1 MAMELTEKELRDRGI
16 RRNREEIEDDARR
29 FTFEVIA
36 FLPTGRWVADPARE
50 FSPAEAAVLEEGGL
64 DLSPPA
70 AAEPD
75 PLARTAAR
83 YAALLATALTTREAA
98 GLLGTG
104 ESRVRQRLKE
114 KSLYGVKAGREN
126 RLPAFQFEG
135 GKEVPGIGEV
145 LRHVDRSLHPV
156 ALLNWFTLPNP
167 DLYLDED
174 EERALSPREWLL
186 SGGNPE
192 ILVPLAEEL

>member
-1 MAMELTEKELRDRGI
+1 MDLTEKALRERGI
-16 RRNREEIEDDARR
+16 RRNREQIEDDARR
-29 FTFEVIA
+29 FASEVIS
-36 FLPTGRWVADPARE
+36 FLPTGRWVTEPARE
-50 FSPAEAAVLEEGGL
+50 FSPAEVAVLEEGGL
-64 DLSPPA
+64 DLSPPVA
-70 AAEPD
+70 EEPD
-75 PLARTAAR
+75 PLARTAAK

-114 KSLYGVKAGREN
+114 KTLYGVKAGREN

-156 ALLNWFTLPNP
+156 ALSNWFTLPNP
-167 DLYLDED
+167 DLYLDGE
-174 EERALSPREWLL
+174 EERAVSPREWLL
-186 SGGNPE
+186 SGGTPGV
-192 ILVPLAEEL
+192 LVPLAEEL

>member
-1 MAMELTEKELRDRGI
+1 MELTEKELRDRGI
-16 RRNREEIEDDARR
+16 RRNREEIEADARR
-29 FTFEVIA
+29 FTFHIIA
-36 FLPTGRWVADPARE
+36 FLPTGRWVTEPARE
-50 FSPAEAAVLEEGGL
+50 FSPAEVAVLEEGGL

-70 AAEPD
+70 VEEPD

-104 ESRVRQRLKE
+104 ESRVRQRLKD
-114 KSLYGVKAGREN
+114 KTLYGVKAGREN

-145 LRHVDRSLHPV
+145 LRQVDRSLHPV
-156 ALLNWFTLPNP
+156 ALSNWFTLPNP
-167 DLYLDED
+167 DLYLDEG
-174 EERALSPREWLL
+174 EERAVSPREWLL
-186 SGGNPE
+186 SGGAPGV
-192 ILVPLAEEL
+192 LVPLAQEL

>member
-1 MAMELTEKELRDRGI
+1 MELTEKELRDRGI

-29 FTFEVIA
+29 FTFHIIA
-36 FLPTGRWVADPARE
+36 FLPTGRWVTEPARE
-50 FSPAEAAVLEEGGL
+50 FSPAEVAVLEEGGL

-70 AAEPD
+70 AEEPD

-114 KSLYGVKAGREN
+114 KTLYGVKAGREN

-156 ALLNWFTLPNP
+156 ALSNWFTLPNP
-167 DLYLDED
+167 DLYLDE
-174 EERALSPREWLL
+174 EGERALSPREWLL
-186 SGGNPE
+186 SGGAPGV
-192 ILVPLAEEL
+192 LVPLAEEL

>member
-1 MAMELTEKELRDRGI
+1 MELTEQELRDRGI
-16 RRNREEIEDDARR
+16 RRSGEEIEEDARR
-29 FTFEVIA
+29 FA
-36 FLPTGRWVADPARE
+36 FGVVASMPTGRWVTEPAGE
-50 FSPAEAAVLEEGGL
+50 FSPGEAAVLAEGGL

-70 AAEPD
+70 AGEPD

-83 YAALLATALTTREAA
+83 YAAMLATALTTREAA

-114 KSLYGVKAGREN
+114 KTLYGVKAGREN

-135 GKEVPGIGEV
+135 GKEVPGMGEV

-156 ALLNWFTLPNP
+156 ALSNWFMLPNP
-167 DLYLDED
+167 DLYLDE

-186 SGGNPE
+186 SGGAPGV
-192 ILVPLAEEL
+192 LVPLAEEL

>member
-1 MAMELTEKELRDRGI
+1 MELTEKELRDRGI
-16 RRNREEIEDDARR
+16 RRNREEIEADARR
-29 FTFEVIA
+29 FASHIIT
-36 FLPTGRWVADPARE
+36 FLPTGRWVTEPARE
-50 FSPAEAAVLEEGGL
+50 FSPAETAVLEEGGL

-70 AAEPD
+70 AEEPD

-114 KSLYGVKAGREN
+114 KTLYGVKAGREN

-135 GKEVPGIGEV
+135 GEEVPGIGEV
-145 LRHVDRSLHPV
+145 LRHMDRSLHPV
-156 ALLNWFTLPNP
+156 ALSNWFTLPNP
-167 DLYLDED
+167 DLYLGEG
-174 EERALSPREWLL
+174 EERAISPREWLL
-186 SGGNPE
+186 SGGAPGV
-192 ILVPLAEEL
+192 LVPLAQEL

>member
-1 MAMELTEKELRDRGI
+1 MELTEKELRDRGI
-16 RRNREEIEDDARR
+16 RRSGQEVEEDARR
-29 FTFEVIA
+29 FAFHIIA
-36 FLPTGRWVADPARE
+36 FLPTGRWVAEPARE
-50 FSPAEAAVLEEGGL
+50 FSPKEAAVLEKGGM

-70 AAEPD
+70 TEEPD

-98 GLLGTG
+98 ALLGTG

-114 KSLYGVKAGREN
+114 KTLYGVKAGREN

-156 ALLNWFTLPNP
+156 ALLSWFTLPSP
-167 DLYLDED
+167 DLYLDEE
-174 EERALSPREWLL
+174 EERAVSPREWLL
-186 SGGNPE
+186 SGGAPGV
-192 ILVPLAEEL
+192 LVPLAKEL

>member
-1 MAMELTEKELRDRGI
+1 MELTEKELRDRGI
-16 RRNREEIEDDARR
+16 RRSGEEIEDDARR
-29 FTFEVIA
+29 FA
-36 FLPTGRWVADPARE
+36 FRVVASLPTGRWVTEPARE
-50 FSPAEAAVLEEGGL
+50 FAPGEAAALEEGGL

-70 AAEPD
+70 EKEPD
-75 PLARTAAR
+75 PLARTVAR
-83 YAALLATALTTREAA
+83 YAALLATALTTRETAR
-98 GLLGTG
+98 LLGIG
-104 ESRVRQRLKE
+104 DSRVRQRLKE
-114 KSLYGVKAGREN
+114 KTLYAVKAGREN

-135 GKEVPGIGEV
+135 GNEVPGIGEI

-167 DLYLDED
+167 DLYMDED
-174 EERALSPREWLL
+174 EERVVSPREWLL

>member
-1 MAMELTEKELRDRGI
+1 MDLTEKALRDRGI
-16 RRNREEIEDDARR
+16 RRNQQEIEDDARR
-29 FTFEVIA
+29 FASEVIS
-36 FLPTGRWVADPARE
+36 FLPTGRWVTEPARE
-50 FSPAEAAVLEEGGL
+50 FSPAEVAVLEEGGL

-70 AAEPD
+70 AEEPD

-114 KSLYGVKAGREN
+114 KTLYGVKAGREN

-156 ALLNWFTLPNP
+156 ALSNWFTLPNP
-167 DLYLDED
+167 DLYLDEE
-174 EERALSPREWLL
+174 EERVVSPREWLL
-186 SGGNPE
+186 SGGTPRV
-192 ILVPLAEEL
+192 LVPLAEEL

>member
-1 MAMELTEKELRDRGI
+1 MELTEKELRDRGI
-16 RRNREEIEDDARR
+16 RRSGQEVEEDARR
-29 FTFEVIA
+29 FASHIIV
-36 FLPTGRWVADPARE
+36 FLPTGRWVAEPARE
-50 FSPAEAAVLEEGGL
+50 FSPEEAAVLEEGGL
-64 DLSPPA
+64 NLSPPTTE
-70 AAEPD
+70 EPD

-98 GLLGTG
+98 ALLGTG

-114 KSLYGVKAGREN
+114 KTLYGVKAGREN

-156 ALLNWFTLPNP
+156 ALLNWFTLPSP
-167 DLYLDED
+167 DLYLDEE
-174 EERALSPREWLL
+174 EERAVSPREWLL
-186 SGGNPE
+186 SGGTPGA
-192 ILVPLAEEL
+192 LVPLAKEL

>member
-1 MAMELTEKELRDRGI
+1 MELTEKELRDRGI

-29 FTFEVIA
+29 FAFHVITC
-36 FLPTGRWVADPARE
+36 LPTGRRVTEPAGE
-50 FSPAEAAVLEEGGL
+50 FPSAEAAVLEEGGV

-70 AAEPD
+70 AGEPD

-83 YAALLATALTTREAA
+83 YAALLATALTTKEAA

-114 KSLYGVKAGREN
+114 KTLYSVKAGREN

-135 GKEVPGIGEV
+135 GKEVPGVGEV
-145 LRHVDRSLHPV
+145 LRHMDRSVHPV
-156 ALLNWFTLPNP
+156 ALSNWFTLPNP
-167 DLYLDED
+167 DLYLDEGED
-174 EERALSPREWLL
+174 RAVSPREWLL
-186 SGGNPE
+186 SGGSPGV
-192 ILVPLAEEL
+192 LVPLAEEL

>member
-1 MAMELTEKELRDRGI
+1 MELTEKELRDRGI

-29 FTFEVIA
+29 FA
-36 FLPTGRWVADPARE
+36 FRVVASLPTGRWVTEPARE
-50 FSPAEAAVLEEGGL
+50 FSPEEAAVLEEGGL

-70 AAEPD
+70 EEEPD

-83 YAALLATALTTREAA
+83 YAAMLATALTTREAA

-114 KSLYGVKAGREN
+114 KTLYGVKAGREN
-126 RLPAFQFEG
+126 RFPAFQFEG
-135 GKEVPGIGEV
+135 GGEVPGVGEV

-156 ALLNWFTLPNP
+156 ALANWFTLPTP
-167 DLYLDED
+167 ELYLDEE
-174 EERALSPREWLL
+174 EERAVSPREWLL
-186 SGGNPE
+186 SGGGPRV
-192 ILVPLAEEL
+192 LVPLAEEL

>member
-1 MAMELTEKELRDRGI
+1 MELTEKELRDRGI

-29 FTFEVIA
+29 FAFHIIT
-36 FLPTGRWVADPARE
+36 FLPTGRWVTEPARE
-50 FSPAEAAVLEEGGL
+50 FSLAEVAVLEEGGL

-70 AAEPD
+70 VEEPD

-114 KSLYGVKAGREN
+114 KTLYGVKAGREN

-156 ALLNWFTLPNP
+156 ALSNWFTLPNP
-167 DLYLDED
+167 DLYLDE
-174 EERALSPREWLL
+174 EEEEAVSPREWLL
-186 SGGNPE
+186 SGGAPGV
-192 ILVPLAEEL
+192 LVPLAEEL